1 MVEYIVAIAEHELTQ
16 SEMEVF
22 ISLNRLNVSVDE
34 SISNKIRNK
43 VDLESDVEIYIGSV
57 CDWVKFLNDREI
69 ETSEFLF
76 ISVSKE

>member
-1 MVEYIVAIAEHELTQ
+1 MVEYIVAIAEHELTKY
-16 SEMEVF
+16 E
-22 ISLNRLNVSVDE
+22 IDE

-43 VDLESDVEIYIGSV
+43 VGLESDVEIYIGSV

>member
-34 SISNKIRNK
+34 SISDFVRNK

-57 CDWVKFLNDREI
+57 CD
-69 ETSEFLF
+69 
-76 ISVSKE
+76 